1 MARFSAELPVVW
13 EIFHNLLG
21 IWSKFEVWQDISE
34 IMLALGIDR
43 NKSVTHHNLKT
54 NVARRQRNEGY
65 QLILVI
71 VAYS

>member
-21 IWSKFEVWQDISE
+21 IWGKFEVLQDISH
-34 IMLALGIDR
+34 IC
-43 NKSVTHHNLKT
+43 NTSQFKKNLM
-54 NVARRQRNEGY
+54 RRQRNGEGY